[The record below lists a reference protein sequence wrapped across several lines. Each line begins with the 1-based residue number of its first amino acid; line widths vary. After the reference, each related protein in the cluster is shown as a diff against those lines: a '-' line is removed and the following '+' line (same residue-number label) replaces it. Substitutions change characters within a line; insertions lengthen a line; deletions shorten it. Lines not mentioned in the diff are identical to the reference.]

1 MVSLVQRNA
10 FPDSDRN
17 AFPDSDRN
25 PSEMHKIL
33 HDTSSDEN
41 EEEQHRVSFVYL

>member
-1 MVSLVQRNA
+1 MVSLVQRN
-10 FPDSDRN
+10 P

-33 HDTSSDEN
+33 HDTRSDEN
-41 EEEQHRVSFVYL
+41 EEEQHRVSCVYLYLCLQL